1 MRLQLARKIYQFI
14 HKMDGRALDPKW
26 IQRALPYLPFDC
38 DIPFTQISC
47 LAYDCGVSSVRFSL
61 KPRFLPI
68 VSNAALCAIHRHIS
82 ETQIAATMSKGSSE
96 GTRVRR
102 NCVHRAI
109 PSARLLMAASGGA
122 QREEPA
128 GRASDGCKANA
139 FGESM
144 APNDKR

>member
-1 MRLQLARKIYQFI
+1 VK
-14 HKMDGRALDPKW
+14 
-26 IQRALPYLPFDC
+26 
-38 DIPFTQISC
+38 
-47 LAYDCGVSSVRFSL
+47 FSL

-109 PSARLLMAASGGA
+109 LSARLLMAASGGA
-122 QREEPA
+122 QREEDRPSVHRMDARRMHSANQWRRMINAERAYTRRIGVAAIDTLNVDKQQASA
-128 GRASDGCKANA
+128 GGDWSPRLIKVARARLSRACNLA
-139 FGESM
+139 
-144 APNDKR
+144 RR